1 MLWTRTHTGLFH
13 FPLPLTTRPSL
24 GTLSRPAS
32 QIHHGPM
39 WHVPP
44 ETPVTYRGRYG
55 SRRHDRP
62 CHQQAASSSPNPIH
76 RLIRLAQQAHVTREN
91 KSQASSNPVL
101 SRLVPPRQS
110 SSRRCGYTKLRQ
122 TGLINWG
129 VNGTAQT
136 DNANNPTLFSR
147 ATAASKT
154 GQTGKSLP
162 RTSQQK
168 KGTIV
173 PYHANRQTD
182 YQPTGTRGGGKR
194 KRTPPPFLC
203 NNRPASCHE
212 RHTLAPTCLV
222 CTSAA
227 PLQKHDDRTGRDL
240 RSLASA

>member
-44 ETPVTYRGRYG
+44 ETPVTCTSAYG

-147 ATAASKT
+147 ATAASKA

-168 KGTIV
+168 KRNHRPV
-173 PYHANRQTD
+173 PR
-182 YQPTGTRGGGKR
+182 QPTDRLPTNRNKGRGEK
-194 KRTPPPFLC
+194 KKNPTPFSVQQ
-203 NNRPASCHE
+203 PA
-212 RHTLAPTCLV
+212 RILP
-222 CTSAA
+222 
-227 PLQKHDDRTGRDL
+227 
-240 RSLASA
+240 